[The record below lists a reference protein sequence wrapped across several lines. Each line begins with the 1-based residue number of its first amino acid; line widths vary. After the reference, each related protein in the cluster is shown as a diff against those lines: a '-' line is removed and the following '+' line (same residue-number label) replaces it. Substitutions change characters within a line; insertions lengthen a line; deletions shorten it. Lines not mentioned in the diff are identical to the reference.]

1 MNMRSQIMIWIKI
14 KLVRK
19 RFMRMPQ
26 IQNSQAR
33 WVKFKKKFEYLG
45 HDEVDDKWNWTRQN
59 FQNPFF
65 MLFAG

>member
-33 WVKFKKKFEYLG
+33 WIKFKKKFEYLW
-45 HDEVDDKWNWTRQN
+45 HDEVDDKWNWIRQN